1 MNRIASIRRA
11 LTWWLFARGEHEVST
26 FEVIL
31 WWEKRRFPY
40 NLIVGVAG
48 LFTCA
53 VTVAVAVIASA
64 GTIQLDRSC
73 WLRLLPQELRCSLVT
88 GLQSARASLSPC
100 LAKESATPSLSSQ
113 LNRSG
118 SDKFG
123 EPLSLPDPP
132 IFAVL
137 AVIAYG
143 VGANICYTGGW
154 ISEVMVRKIWQ
165 ERTGAFGP
173 IAFTLGIVFSFLITL
188 APAALFSVLL
198 IVRLLLR

>member
-1 MNRIASIRRA
+1 MNLIASIRRA

-31 WWEKRRFPY
+31 WWEKCRLPY
-40 NLIVGVAG
+40 HLIVGFAG

-53 VTVAVAVIASA
+53 VMVAVASIASA
-64 GTIQLDRSC
+64 
-73 WLRLLPQELRCSLVT
+73 V
-88 GLQSARASLSPC
+88 
-100 LAKESATPSLSSQ
+100 LSSQ

-118 SDKFG
+118 PDNFG

-143 VGANICYTGGW
+143 VGANVCHTGGW

-173 IAFTLGIVFSFLITL
+173 IAFTLGIVFSFFITL
-188 APAALFSVLL
+188 APAAFFSVLL
-198 IVRLLLR
+198 MARLLLR